1 MEGEEAGEEASVEHV
16 RRHIVLL
23 QKSIRPLQ
31 QMIDM
36 IGTQNDSEGLRSGMN
51 HVGQTL
57 RKRITTA
64 EVALA
69 ALDRR
74 LPGVKKLGKDL
85 RSQKCVIIEMLEQA
99 DRVTKTHHRSWDS
112 SSSLMSNDEDAATV
126 GGRRRGRGRGSEGG
140 DAGAL
145 DDEDSS
151 GVDGKE
157 ISVSLQGFCKDG
169 EFMSRDDIQRRLQE
183 QAVIEGE
190 IEVNEQ
196 LIKERREAMAD
207 INRQLHEVGLIFKD
221 LAVLVSDADEGIQE
235 IESNVTKANDA
246 ARAACHELQVA
257 DERQRQSRCIMT

>member
-1 MEGEEAGEEASVEHV
+1 
-16 RRHIVLL
+16 
-23 QKSIRPLQ
+23 
-31 QMIDM
+31 
-36 IGTQNDSEGLRSGMN
+36 MN

-85 RSQKCVIIEMLEQA
+85 GSQKCVIIEMLEQA
-99 DRVTKTHHRSWDS
+99 DRVTKNHHRSWDS

-126 GGRRRGRGRGSEGG
+126 GGRRRGRGSEGG

-145 DDEDSS
+145 DDEDGSA
-151 GVDGKE
+151 VDGTE

-235 IESNVTKANDA
+235 IESNVTRANDA

-257 DERQRQSRCIMT
+257 DERQRQQSRCIVT